1 MLIEKKNFR
10 HHSLVKDV
18 RQNKGSILRATV
30 EYVRALKEDTGRLE
44 EKLRSSEIQQR
55 KMLRVIQVD
64 KSPFFASRKCAPV
77 VIISGPLFR
86 NMRADY

>member
-1 MLIEKKNFR
+1 MRTFKNPLFHNFR

-44 EKLRSSEIQQR
+44 EKLRLTEIQQR
-55 KMLRVIQVD
+55 KMLRVIQV
-64 KSPFFASRKCAPV
+64 SIVLSSLHGTCSTEV
-77 VIISGPLFR
+77 VVK
-86 NMRADY
+86 